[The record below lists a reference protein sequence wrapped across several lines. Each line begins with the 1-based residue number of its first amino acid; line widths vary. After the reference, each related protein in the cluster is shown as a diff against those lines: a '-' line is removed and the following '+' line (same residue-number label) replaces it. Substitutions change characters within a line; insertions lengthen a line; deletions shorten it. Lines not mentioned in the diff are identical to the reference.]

1 MGTLGRR
8 SLLYGCSALVLAALG
23 YGGFIHEAYP
33 DLGTLL
39 GSAELQL
46 QLAGGMPAHDKQGRP
61 LAARQALIDGAKKNL
76 EIAER
81 IQPDLAAA
89 WELRAYLLLLEGHH
103 EQAAMTYAAASNKQ
117 DCSPELKRILEL
129 NEARTWL
136 SAGNHERAKAVLNR
150 VSVAAAGE
158 AGEILEAIGDSAAAA
173 RAYERTEPT
182 PRLLY
187 LRARL
192 KLKAGAVDEAGDLL
206 ERAVASGTPE
216 LASLLKQDAQIW
228 SAAANP
234 RLDKLVERAA
244 APPGR

>member
-1 MGTLGRR
+1 MGTFGRR
-8 SLLYGCSALVLAALG
+8 SLLYGCSAVVLAVLG
-23 YGGFIHEAYP
+23 YGGFLYEGDP

-46 QLAGGMPAHDKQGRP
+46 QLAGGMPAKDKQGRP
-61 LAARQALIDGAKKNL
+61 LGARQTLIDGARKNL

-103 EQAAMTYAAASNKQ
+103 EQAAMTYAAASQKE
-117 DCSPELKRILEL
+117 DCPPELKRTLEL

-136 SAGNHERAKAVLNR
+136 AAGNHERAKAVLNR
-150 VSVAAAGE
+150 VSQAAAGE

-173 RAYERTEPT
+173 RAYERAGST

-206 ERAVASGTPE
+206 ERAVASGTSE
-216 LASLLKQDAQIW
+216 LASLLKQDAQLW
-228 SAAANP
+228 RAAANP
-234 RLDKLVERAA
+234 RLDELVERAA
-244 APPGR
+244 APQGR